1 MKLLSLMICAAF
13 VATSVYADDSA
24 LKTDKDKV
32 SYSIGHGLG
41 TNLKGQGVEVNID
54 QLAKG
59 VKDALG
65 NAKPMMS
72 QADMEKTMTDLR
84 TKMMAQQQEKTKTI
98 GAKNKVEGEAF
109 LAKNKSASGVKTLAS
124 GLQYKVIK
132 DGTGK
137 MPKATDKVSV
147 NYRGTLLDGTEFD
160 SSYSRGTPAEFPVNG
175 VIPGWTEALQLMKEG
190 AKWKLFIPASLAY
203 GEQGAG
209 GVIGPNAVL
218 VFEVELLK
226 VL

>member
-1 MKLLSLMICAAF
+1 MKLLSLAVCAALAAAPVF
-13 VATSVYADDSA
+13 ADDVP
-24 LKTDKDKV
+24 KTDKDKV
-32 SYSIGHGLG
+32 SYTIGHGLG
-41 TNLKGQGVEVNID
+41 VNLKGQGVDVNVD

-59 VKDALG
+59 VKDGLG
-65 NAKPMMS
+65 NAKPVMTS
-72 QADMEKTMTDLR
+72 AEMEKTMTELR
-84 TKMMAQQQEKTKTI
+84 TRIMAAQQEKTKSVA
-98 GAKNKVEGEAF
+98 AKNKTEGEAF
-109 LAKNKSASGVKTLAS
+109 LAKNKTAPGVKTLPS
-124 GLQYKVIK
+124 GLQYQVLKE
-132 DGTGK
+132 GTGK
-137 MPKATDKVSV
+137 LPKATDKVRV

-190 AKWKLFIPASLAY
+190 SKWKLFIPANLAY

-218 VFEVELLK
+218 VFEVELMK